1 MALSDNA
8 KKNKLSYIRQYEKD
22 NYKRYTFVIKKAD
35 FELIEK
41 AAAASGESVSGYIKK
56 AIMQRVESENN

>member
-1 MALSDNA
+1 MALSEKA
-8 KKNKLSYIRQYEKD
+8 KNNKKRYIREYTKD
-22 NYKRYTFVIKKAD
+22 NYKRITLDIRKAD